1 MRKTIEHMDIDDL
14 KKQWNAMDV
23 PDAGVRDMEREVT
36 SRGGNVVT
44 LRDRLMRISRR
55 RMLVCVA
62 GALCLLPIAHDHTA
76 MMVSGMLFFAVMGV
90 MHFLQLRSLR
100 ALDLSASTVRE
111 ALEGVLRIETLR
123 TTRRVAGVIMAI
135 PLIIYIVF
143 TLTSNYGGLML
154 PACVAGVLAGCVVA
168 YYVNRRATRLLLEI
182 KRELSGGDGC

>member
-1 MRKTIEHMDIDDL
+1 MDIDDL

-23 PDAGVRDMEREVT
+23 PEARVRDVEREVA
-36 SRGGNVVT
+36 SRGGNVMT

-55 RMLVCVA
+55 RALVCLA
-62 GALCLLPIAHDHTA
+62 GALCMLPIGHDHTS
-76 MMVSGMLFFAVMGV
+76 MMILGILFFAVMGV
-90 MHFLQLRSLR
+90 MHIMQLHRLR

-123 TTRRVAGVIMAI
+123 TIRRVVGVIMAI

-143 TLTSNYGGLML
+143 TLTSNYGGMML

-168 YYVNRRATRLLLEI
+168 YGVNRRAARLLLEI
-182 KRELSGGDGC
+182 KRELSGGDVC